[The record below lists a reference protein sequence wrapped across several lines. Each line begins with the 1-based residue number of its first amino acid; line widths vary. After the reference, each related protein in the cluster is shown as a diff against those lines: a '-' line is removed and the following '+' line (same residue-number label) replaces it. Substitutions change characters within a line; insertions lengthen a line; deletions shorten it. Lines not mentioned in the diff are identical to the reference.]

1 MKEAKKMAVKRGLG
15 DISSRFKKQKE
26 CGAEELRE
34 LGSALVGEQN
44 LPRAFCPALEGA
56 ATHSEA
62 KAVQN
67 SDLFPRE
74 ENESVI
80 FSASGGFLEV
90 VGWLDSRLDSFFFER
105 CRAQP
110 TGRVF
115 PLPMSDLILKATF
128 PTDPPRTLS
137 CLRLLVLSLNSLNGE
152 GLFAEERVSPFQKKV
167 LGFLMEN
174 CRRVSNWT
182 IEQAP
187 ADWASF
193 FSTKSVDYRGEEIL
207 MAQPIEWENI
217 SPALPDEVG
226 AVELSQVVELGSKHY
241 VERFTDYL
249 VPADD
254 QVYTKPC
261 PRGIM
266 G

>member
-1 MKEAKKMAVKRGLG
+1 MAVKRGLG

-26 CGAEELRE
+26 CGAEEVRE

-80 FSASGGFLEV
+80 FSASGGFSEV

-137 CLRLLVLSLNSLNGE
+137 CLRMLVLSLNSLNGE